1 MNKKYSTIAISI
13 AVLLGLQIAGLLTL
27 LSGNVSEELAADIN
41 MAGKQRMISQRIA
54 FNINHML
61 VDKGT
66 HYSEALEDVNE
77 QLQLFLNN
85 HRTLSKAN
93 SLSSGLNQ
101 IYFHSPYNLD
111 RKVKSFAEIV
121 KGIIQK
127 TTAGELIDVNSPE
140 VEQLNTAA
148 LDTLIGLLDV
158 AVMQYQKDAE
168 AKLAIISNNIR
179 LLVLFIILTLIL
191 GIVTFTQMLRKLS
204 GNEKR
209 LSINQFVFDHSIDG
223 IITADA
229 HGTMMSVNPAVRD
242 LLSCETGAL
251 LGKNLFILLSDIHPR
266 KEYDIRQIQ
275 AEIQQ
280 RGSWREE
287 VLSQHNGIK
296 PLSIGVRA
304 VYSPAGEIT
313 HYVALMTDISV
324 QKESEDKYRF
334 LSMHDALTGLL
345 SRMAL
350 YEAVEHEIKVC
361 ERHGR
366 SMALM
371 MLDLDGFKRIN
382 DEYGHQAGDEVL
394 KTVSQRLQ
402 GIVRS
407 SDLVARLGGDE
418 FVVVQSEI
426 KDYMDTEMLAGK
438 ILEEIARPVPW
449 NGLQLNAG
457 VSIGIAVYPDHGAT
471 VDDLVFIADKQMYEV
486 KSSGK
491 NSFSIHS
498 PE

>member
-1 MNKKYSTIAISI
+1 MSKKYSTIAISI

-27 LSGNVSEELAADIN
+27 LSGNVSGELAADIN
-41 MAGKQRMISQRIA
+41 LAGKQRMISQRIA
-54 FNINHML
+54 FNINHLL
-61 VDKGT
+61 VDEGA
-66 HYSEALEDVNE
+66 HYAETMDDLNE
-77 QLQLFLNN
+77 QLQSFMNN

-93 SLSSGLNQ
+93 GLSSGLNQ

-111 RKVKSFAEIV
+111 RKVKAFAEIV
-121 KGIIQK
+121 KSIIQK
-127 TTAGELIDVNSPE
+127 VTSGQHLDVNSAE

-168 AKLAIISNNIR
+168 EKLATVRNNIR
-179 LLVLFIILTLIL
+179 LLVLFIVLTLII

-204 GNEKR
+204 SNERR

-251 LGKNLFILLSDIHPR
+251 LGKNLFILLSEIHAR
-266 KEYDIRQIQ
+266 KDYDIRQIQ

-287 VLSQHNGIK
+287 VLSQHNGVK

-304 VYSPAGEIT
+304 VYSSSGEIT
-313 HYVALMTDISV
+313 HYVALLTDISA

-350 YEAVEHEIKVC
+350 YEAVEHEIRVC

-366 SMALM
+366 LMALM
-371 MLDLDGFKRIN
+371 MLDLDGFKQIN
-382 DEYGHQAGDEVL
+382 DECGHQAGDEIL
-394 KTVSQRLQ
+394 KAVSQRLQ

-418 FVVVQSEI
+418 FVVVQTEI
-426 KDYMDTEMLAGK
+426 EGDKDAEKLARK
-438 ILEEIARPVPW
+438 ILEETARPVSW
-449 NGLQLNAG
+449 NGMQLNVG
-457 VSIGIAVYPDHGAT
+457 ISIGVAIFPEHGAT
-471 VDDLVFIADKQMYEV
+471 VDELVFIADQQMYEV
-486 KSSGK
+486 KSRGK
-491 NSFSIHS
+491 NGFSIHGT
-498 PE
+498 E